1 MPRRENNKRIDQIL
15 LFFVFFFLFT
25 KKNVPG
31 AYSFVF
37 FPYQMKK
44 KAAKY
49 FEKIKLF
56 IISIQSSV
64 KCRIDSLHDWISQSQ
79 KNKNTK
85 VSVC

>member
-1 MPRRENNKRIDQIL
+1 
-15 LFFVFFFLFT
+15 
-25 KKNVPG
+25 
-31 AYSFVF
+31 
-37 FPYQMKK
+37 MKK